1 MITQPFSTAHV
12 DYLQRTGISLSSLPK
27 RAPSTSAPP
36 DLRRLWRIE
45 SVGRFDK
52 SSKAI
57 REPRL
62 SLPSKDV
69 LIGLYGEKIPLAFL
83 LCGTPS
89 DVAVHIGTWS
99 QAREKVSGATLDC
112 RQEIL
117 GSLLRGLYP
126 SIELTPVQPELDRPS
141 LCGLV
146 LGIPT
151 AKPPVRLDGALP
163 IDRLIRAMAG
173 GTWGCLVLAEPVGEI
188 ATVDLRNSLMSEMR
202 IHNADVQAPLARHY
216 SRLLAIDLKS
226 LASGLEVGLWRTGV
240 YLVGDRESYYRLSS
254 VWRGI
259 FSGDKSLPEPVRV
272 YDSAE
277 AGQLAV
283 NWALPDTPGAPG
295 PGEYRHPL
303 QCQTLLTSAQLAAYV
318 HLPQLETN
326 GFAIRTVPDFDAV
339 PPPMS
344 REKPLRL
351 GSVVLR
357 GRRTETPYAVG
368 LKDLTR
374 HAFVAGV
381 TGAGKTNTI
390 FYLLK
395 QAAAQGVPF
404 LVLEAAKS
412 EYRALLDDSA
422 LRERL
427 QVFTLGDELTSPFRL
442 NPFEVVSWPT
452 IPIGVHLDLLR
463 SVFSASFGMWT
474 PLPQILEQCLH
485 EVYKDRGWDIATNTN
500 HRLDDK
506 SAVEDA
512 FPTLSDLAA
521 KADEVIQ
528 KLGYESKITD
538 DLRAALLTRIN
549 GLRVGGK
556 GSMLDVQRSLPM
568 DALLQLPTVLE
579 LQGMG
584 DDDDKAFL
592 MGLLLIRLYEYR
604 RAGNEVSGL
613 QHLIVIEEAHRLLA
627 NVGSRK
633 NEEQA
638 DPRAKAVET
647 FANLLS
653 EIRAYGQGVIVSDQ
667 VPVKLAPEII
677 KNTNL
682 KIAHRIVAADDRQ
695 ALAGAM
701 AMTGLQR
708 RALATLTIGQAA
720 VFSAGDDAPVLVQ
733 VPQSKDQKDQG
744 PPDDKTV
751 REYMSSSEVRKANQ
765 SLFQPGL
772 LGIDAS
778 DPKSFR
784 AYESAR
790 ILAEDASFRRDF
802 LRLVVSITEN
812 DGALDRLW
820 GGVVARA
827 CARRTGNM
835 EEHVLLRCLIVY
847 SSRWFAYRRGAQ
859 EAWSYADTAELD
871 AHLRGVLLAKLEN
884 RDASE
889 ALESFR
895 RVMYRLHARP
905 FEPFLGCAKICT
917 QAMPLCLYRR
927 AVADLIAT
935 SKEDLAGRWNTAIMN
950 DTTNKDGLKQ
960 TWNNTQRVSL
970 ELIECNAEQA
980 DATRRIRLCYAQHML
995 SRDFAE
1001 NHQADLEALL
1011 VEAESK

>member
-1 MITQPFSTAHV
+1 
-12 DYLQRTGISLSSLPK
+12 
-27 RAPSTSAPP
+27 
-36 DLRRLWRIE
+36 
-45 SVGRFDK
+45 VGRFDK
-52 SSKAI
+52 LSKAI

-62 SLPSKDV
+62 GLPSKDV
-69 LIGLYGEKIPLAFL
+69 LIGLYGEKLPLAFL
-83 LCGTPS
+83 VCGTPN

-99 QAREKVSGATLDC
+99 HAGEKVTGATMDC

-117 GSLLRGLYP
+117 RSSLSGLYP
-126 SIELTPVQPELDRPS
+126 AIELAPAESELNWPS
-141 LCGLV
+141 LSGLV

-151 AKPPVRLDGALP
+151 AKPPDRLDGALP

-173 GTWGCLVLAEPVGEI
+173 GNWGCLVLAEPVGES
-188 ATVDLRNSLMSEMR
+188 ATVDLRNRLMSEMR
-202 IHNADVQAPLARHY
+202 IHNADVQVPLARHY

-226 LASGLEVGLWRTGV
+226 LASGLEIGLWRTGV
-240 YLVGDRESYYRLSS
+240 YLIGDRESYYRLTS

-259 FSGDKSLPEPVRV
+259 FSGNKSLPEPVRV

-295 PGEYRHPL
+295 PGEYRHPV
-303 QCQTLLTSAQLAAYV
+303 QYQTLLTSVQLAAYV

-339 PPPMS
+339 PPPTPS
-344 REKPLRL
+344 DKNVQL
-351 GSVVLR
+351 GGVILR
-357 GRRTETPYAVG
+357 GRRTETPYAVS

-395 QAAAQGVPF
+395 QAAARGMPF

-412 EYRALLDDSA
+412 EYRALLDDSN
-422 LRERL
+422 LHGKL

-442 NPFEVVSWPT
+442 NPFEVVSWPA

-485 EVYKDRGWDIATNTN
+485 GVYKDRGWDITTNTN
-500 HRLDDK
+500 HRLDGK
-506 SAVEDA
+506 SAVADA

-521 KADEVIQ
+521 KAEEVIQ

-538 DLRAALLTRIN
+538 DLRAALLTRLN

-568 DALLQLPTVLE
+568 DVLLQHPTVLE
-579 LQGMG
+579 LQCLG

-604 RAGNEVSGL
+604 RAGNEVPGL

-627 NVGSRK
+627 NVGGRK

-653 EIRAYGQGVIVSDQ
+653 EVRAYGQGVIVSDQ
-667 VPVKLAPEII
+667 VPVKLAAEII

-682 KIAHRIVAADDRQ
+682 KIAHRIVAADDRA
-695 ALAGAM
+695 ALGGAM
-701 AMTGLQR
+701 AMNAGQS
-708 RALATLTIGQAA
+708 RALATLTAGQAA
-720 VFSAGDDAPVLVQ
+720 VFSTGDDAPVLVQ
-733 VPQSKDQKDQG
+733 VPQSKDQSEQG
-744 PPDDKTV
+744 PPNDKRV
-751 REYMSSSEVRKANQ
+751 REYMCSSEVREANKALFEPLPFSDDESQ
-765 SLFQPGL
+765 STSYRVDGV
-772 LGIDAS
+772 
-778 DPKSFR
+778 
-784 AYESAR
+784 AR
-790 ILAEDASFRRDF
+790 ILVDDPSFRRDF
-802 LRLVVSITEN
+802 VRLVVSITED

-820 GGVVARA
+820 NDLVVRVRAHRPGG
-827 CARRTGNM
+827 M
-835 EEHVLLRCLIVY
+835 EEGVLLRPLIN
-847 SSRWFAYRRGAQ
+847 FASAWLARRRGSQ
-859 EAWSYADTAELD
+859 EAWSYEDTAELEEK
-871 AHLRGVLLAKLEN
+871 LGNVLLAKLEG
-884 RDASE
+884 RDAHE
-889 ALESFR
+889 ELKSFR
-895 RVMYRLHARP
+895 GVMYRLHARP
-905 FEPFLGCAKICT
+905 VEPFPGCAKICT
-917 QAMPLCLYRR
+917 QAKPVCLYRR
-927 AVADLIAT
+927 AVADLIAA
-935 SKEDLAGRWNTAIMN
+935 SKEDLTGEWNTALV
-950 DTTNKDGLKQ
+950 KDKRTEVSLKK
-960 TWNNTQRVSL
+960 TWNVSQRASD
-970 ELIECNAEQA
+970 ELMEGHAAQV
-980 DATRRIRLCYAQHML
+980 DAIRRIRFCYAQHML
-995 SRDFAE
+995 NRHFAE
-1001 NHQADLEALL
+1001 DHQTIIDCLL
-1011 VEAESK
+1011 VEAEES